1 MESLGI
7 EINNI
12 SFSFL
17 FTLHKIIV
25 SARSPLRLEA
35 LSLPINRKLLEPFSF
50 TLEMLKNPNKNINKD
65 TNEKETR
72 DETGDV
78 VRGKITNSSYF
89 FNAMHGCRNSSIE
102 GKKTIK

>member
-1 MESLGI
+1 LESLGI

-65 TNEKETR
+65 TNEKEK
-72 DETGDV
+72 V
-78 VRGKITNSSYF
+78 VNDKNIYGHLNKY
-89 FNAMHGCRNSSIE
+89 MHNY
-102 GKKTIK
+102 